1 MARPMNGDQ
10 KGASMKWLCVALN
23 FFFPGLGYL
32 VGVPNKR
39 LVGVFWLLGVIGLT
53 AVEQGMGLQ
62 EALPN
67 AFKVMFVSVLVM
79 NTGFAIDTFLTF
91 PKKEAS

>member
-1 MARPMNGDQ
+1 
-10 KGASMKWLCVALN
+10 MKWLCTLLN

-32 VGVPNKR
+32 VGVPEKR
-39 LVGVFWLLGVIGLT
+39 VVGVFWLLGVLGLT

-62 EALPN
+62 AELPT

-79 NTGFAIDTFLTF
+79 NTGFAIDTFMIF
-91 PKKEAS
+91 KRKESS